1 MRGLLQNGAGDRDPP
16 GLQGPCKNHHL
27 GGAPEFLTPG
37 GGGDLS
43 TSPWQW
49 AFAPQ
54 PKVPACHQVQCSVN
68 GNKVAASSS
77 WFLSA

>member
-37 GGGDLS
+37 GGV
-43 TSPWQW
+43 TSPPRLGSGRLPPNQRCLLVTK
-49 AFAPQ
+49 F
-54 PKVPACHQVQCSVN
+54 
-68 GNKVAASSS
+68 
-77 WFLSA
+77 SAL